1 MVCVKITEREIWL
14 KTEKSDLTDSPTL
27 FYETWELT
35 IIKVERPHPAFNSS
49 KLTTFQSQNY
59 VQSYVQS

>member
-1 MVCVKITEREIWL
+1 MWL

-35 IIKVERPHPAFNSS
+35 IIKVESPHPAFNSS